1 MIRFADFCFDPVSGE
16 LTRGAET
23 ERLAPQVARVLGI
36 LLERPGDVITRE
48 ELRQRVWPNVTVEF
62 DQGLN
67 FCVRQLRIALDDN
80 AEHPRFV
87 ETLPKRGYRFCAPV
101 AGPEPPAPTAI
112 AAERTPGWRTARR
125 LAAVSVAIICLAGLL
140 GWAAHIVSSRPPIL
154 AVVPFDADTSV
165 TGLATYRDALVDMLI
180 ARTTNRAAKSIVIV
194 GPAIT
199 RRFRSRT
206 PIDTIHAAIGAAYAL
221 SGVIRRRENGFDV
234 FAQLVRASDRG
245 HIWAF
250 RVVDTTSDDGA
261 SLGARIADSAAAI
274 MMDQHSVRRALGHE
288 RATRR

>member
-67 FCVRQLRIALDDN
+67 FCVRQLRIALGDD

-87 ETLPKRGYRFCAPV
+87 ETLPKRGYRFCARVADPEPV
-101 AGPEPPAPTAI
+101 APTVI
-112 AAERTPGWRTARR
+112 AAERTPGWRTAHRT
-125 LAAVSVAIICLAGLL
+125 AVVSVAIVCLVGLL
-140 GWAAHIVSSRPPIL
+140 GWGAHVASSRPPIL
-154 AVVPFDADTSV
+154 AVVPFDADTLL

-180 ARTTNRAAKSIVIV
+180 VRTTNRASKSIVIV

-199 RRFRSRT
+199 RRFGSRT

-221 SGVIRRRENGFDV
+221 SGVVRRRANGYDV
-234 FAQLVRASDRG
+234 FAQLIRASDRG

-250 RVVDTTSDDGA
+250 RAVDSTSDDGA
-261 SLGARIADSAAAI
+261 ALGARIADSVAAI
-274 MMDQHSVRRALGHE
+274 VMDQRSPRRALGHE
-288 RATRR
+288 PARRR